1 MNLPILAVIVPCY
14 NEELVLYEAVK
25 KINFVINKLV
35 LENVISIK
43 SFIVFVDDGS
53 KDNSWNLI
61 ESFGILFENIRG
73 LKLSRNHGH
82 QNALIA
88 GMEFAKD
95 RCDCLI
101 SIDADLQQDEGLI
114 PAFITEYMNGSEVV
128 IGVRNDRSSDSL
140 FKKLTAIVF
149 YKLMVF
155 MGVNI
160 IKNHA
165 DFRLLSNKANS
176 ALLEHKEV
184 NLFLRGLIPL
194 IGFKTD
200 FVYFDVKERSAG
212 KSKYTILK
220 MVSLAFDGITSFSVA
235 PLRVIS
241 ALGAFIFLVS
251 LFMTFYILM
260 TALFINK
267 TIPGWASTVLP
278 IYFIGGVQLLSIGVL
293 GEYIGKIYTETKKR
307 PRYFVEKEF

>member
-1 MNLPILAVIVPCY
+1 MNLPILAVVVPCY
-14 NEELVLYEAVK
+14 NEELVINEAVK
-25 KINFVINKLV
+25 KINSVINMLV
-35 LENVISIK
+35 IENVISIK

-53 KDNSWNLI
+53 RDNTWNLI
-61 ESFGILFENIRG
+61 ESFGFHFENIRG
-73 LKLSRNHGH
+73 LKLSRNQGH

-128 IGVRNDRSSDSL
+128 IGVRNDRASDSL
-140 FKKLTAIVF
+140 FKKLTATVF
-149 YKLMVF
+149 YKLMIS

-194 IGFKTD
+194 IGFRTGY
-200 FVYFDVKERSAG
+200 VYFDVKYRLAG
-212 KSKYTILK
+212 KSKYTLFK
-220 MVSLAFDGITSFSVA
+220 MLSLAIDGVTSFSVT
-235 PLRVIS
+235 PLR
-241 ALGAFIFLVS
+241 LVS
-251 LFMTFYILM
+251 FMGVIIFSASILM
-260 TALFINK
+260 SIYIISYSFFTDKA
-267 TIPGWASTVLP
+267 IPGWASTVIP
-278 IYFIGGVQLLSIGVL
+278 IYFMGGVQLLSIGVL
-293 GEYIGKIYTETKKR
+293 GEYIGKIYSETKKR
-307 PRYFVEKEF
+307 PRYFIDKEI